1 MRALTETI
9 TATPAPAAPTVTT
22 SSVAKSV
29 TAPASFR
36 SPASTRSGLGP
47 APSSRSGSGRAG
59 FLSDEF
65 GGGSYGTVE
74 GSRGLDPGYSGFG
87 SNFGG
92 DVSSGFGFGGFGGFG
107 ADY

>member
-1 MRALTETI
+1 
-9 TATPAPAAPTVTT
+9 
-22 SSVAKSV
+22 VAKSTISARQKAMKNIEYWV
-29 TAPASFR
+29 GPIAYNALGIAIGYAPE
-36 SPASTRSGLGP
+36 G
-47 APSSRSGSGRAG
+47 SSQPG
-59 FLSDEF
+59 FLSEAA
-65 GGGSYGTVE
+65 GGGSYGSVE